1 MKTIEEA
8 IDDYLYSIKSGGRV
22 PDFEQDNFNAG
33 NLYGFKNGFKAG
45 VEFAQHWTSVKDGQP
60 PPKKR
65 VLVKYREY
73 QIESVS
79 VGLLTSMD
87 RWVVSGCTDFANV
100 SHWRLIENR

>member
-1 MKTIEEA
+1 MKTIEEGVK
-8 IDDYLYSIKSGGRV
+8 DYLSQFKFDDTFSEWV
-22 PDFEQDNFNAG
+22 AAD
-33 NLYGFKNGFKAG
+33 GFFKG
-45 VEFAQHWTSVKDGQP
+45 VEFAQHWTSVKDGMP